1 MSLDDNSIRNVKFI
15 LYCFENMSGLRINYQ
30 KSEFMLGVHDI
41 ERQRIADMSNCNIG
55 SLPMKY
61 LGIMVNDRHM
71 YASDLAY
78 VHQKVEKKLLTWQS
92 ATLSSGG
99 KMVLIEACLSS
110 IPNYSMSVYLL
121 PGESHQRIDTAR
133 SNFFWHG
140 PNLKKKY
147 HMASWEN
154 LMKPENAGGLGFT
167 DTRVMNRCLLAKWIF
182 RIESVDD
189 SMCCNLLRKKYL
201 GDKGFFHQH
210 KRGGSQFWRELIEVG
225 KDCEKGL
232 NYILGDGRKIRFW
245 WDVWQEI
252 VLSRLDSVIS
262 SKSATNKTCMSLR
275 Y

>member
-1 MSLDDNSIRNVKFI
+1 
-15 LYCFENMSGLRINYQ
+15 MSGLRINYQ

-147 HMASWEN
+147 HMASWET

-167 DTRVMNRCLLAKWIF
+167 DTRVMNRCLLAK
-182 RIESVDD
+182 
-189 SMCCNLLRKKYL
+189 
-201 GDKGFFHQH
+201 
-210 KRGGSQFWRELIEVG
+210 
-225 KDCEKGL
+225 
-232 NYILGDGRKIRFW
+232 
-245 WDVWQEI
+245 
-252 VLSRLDSVIS
+252 
-262 SKSATNKTCMSLR
+262 
-275 Y
+275 